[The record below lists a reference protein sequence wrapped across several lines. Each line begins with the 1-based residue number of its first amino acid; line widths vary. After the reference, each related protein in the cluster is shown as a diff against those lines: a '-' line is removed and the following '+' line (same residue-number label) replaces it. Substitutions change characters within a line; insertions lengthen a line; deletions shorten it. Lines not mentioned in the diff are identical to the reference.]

1 MRKIAIIDKIPQSE
15 KSISK
20 KDIVI
25 NELIKSKKPMSA
37 EVVSKITK
45 ITKLPIQSVRAYL
58 SVYSKMGIITESTC
72 NCCQISKVYRV

>member
-1 MRKIAIIDKIPQSE
+1 MRKVAIIDKIPQSE
-15 KSISK
+15 KSMSK

-37 EVVSKITK
+37 EVVSK